1 MREGAQSEHVRRK
14 SLPVGVLSS
23 LRHGRKRGRENEIY
37 VTESA
42 YLRQRAE
49 TSEES
54 GRQKGVKRGLQA
66 SQTLAVAFLLL
77 LLLLLPLSKMETN
90 NCAAARKERIIT
102 IMLFPLFSNLKP
114 GKPLSSSFFFSPSF
128 FHFWHPASSLDPI
141 SLSLLLL
148 PFLLPVPP
156 NPSCLFFSRR
166 AREGERRRRNK
177 TFAVRRQWIF
187 LLPSLLSSR

>member
-23 LRHGRKRGRENEIY
+23 LRHRRKRGRKNEIY

-49 TSEES
+49 RSEER

-66 SQTLAVAFLLL
+66 SQTLFQPWPSSSSSSSLSQDGDKQLRRRPKGTYNNNNAFPPFLESKSGKTPFLLL
-77 LLLLLPLSKMETN
+77 LLP
-90 NCAAARKERIIT
+90 
-102 IMLFPLFSNLKP
+102 
-114 GKPLSSSFFFSPSF
+114 FFF

-166 AREGERRRRNK
+166 AHEGERRRRNK